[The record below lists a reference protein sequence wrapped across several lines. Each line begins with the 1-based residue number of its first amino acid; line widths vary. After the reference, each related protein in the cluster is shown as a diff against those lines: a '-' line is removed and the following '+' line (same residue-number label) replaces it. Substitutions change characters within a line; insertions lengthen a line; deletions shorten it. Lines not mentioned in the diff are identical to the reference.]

1 MVALSTSNVSVI
13 ATEYI
18 PMFKWLRYGASG
30 GFEDY
35 QALIQGNETELDDND
50 SMILDEKENE
60 ISDDEI
66 EDW

>member
-1 MVALSTSNVSVI
+1 
-13 ATEYI
+13 
-18 PMFKWLRYGASG
+18 MFKWLRYGASG

-35 QALIQGNETELDDND
+35 QALIQGNETELDND
-50 SMILDEKENE
+50 SMILVEKENE

>member
-35 QALIQGNETELDDND
+35 QALIQGNETELDND
-50 SMILDEKENE
+50 SMILVEKENE

>member
-1 MVALSTSNVSVI
+1 
-13 ATEYI
+13 
-18 PMFKWLRYGASG
+18 MFKWLRYGASG